1 MKILIVD
8 DDRSNLMMLAA
19 LLTTSGYAVSQAD
32 NGETALK
39 ILREEK
45 VDLIISDIL
54 MPVMDGYCLC
64 RECKKDEK
72 LRNIPLIFCS
82 GTYTS
87 EKDEKL
93 AVKFG
98 AEAFIPKPFK
108 SQDLLNTINRVMEN
122 IGNGRINTSEIQ
134 NDEEKGVYQ
143 LYSER
148 LIKKL
153 EEKMQDLDKQR
164 MALEMEVAERVKAE
178 KRLIEYRD
186 FTETL
191 FNAAP
196 GIVLILDTEG
206 RILRFNPY
214 MELVSGYRLEDVK
227 GRYWMDVFSPGNGSK
242 SFSGAETGKNGQ
254 GLPMGN
260 LSSIITRTGEKR
272 EIMWFD
278 AVLRNEDGKI
288 IGLLAV
294 GQDFTRLMKQQGPA
308 QTGKKVSNRP

>member
-8 DDRSNLMMLAA
+8 DDRSNLRMMAT
-19 LLTTSGYAVSQAD
+19 LLTTNGYVVAQAD
-32 NGETALK
+32 NGETALR
-39 ILREEK
+39 ILQEEK
-45 VDLIISDIL
+45 FDLIISDIL

-93 AVKFG
+93 AFKFG
-98 AEAFIPKPFK
+98 AEAFISKPFQ
-108 SQDLLNTINRVMEN
+108 SQDLLDTVNRVMGN
-122 IGNGRINTSEIQ
+122 IGNRRINPSDIQ

-153 EEKMQDLDKQR
+153 EEKMQDLDKQK
-164 MALEMEVAERVKAE
+164 MALEMEVAERIKAE

-186 FTETL
+186 FAETL

-214 MELVSGYRLEDVK
+214 MEMVSGYRLEDVK
-227 GRYWMDVFSPGNGSK
+227 GRYWVDVFSPGNGNK
-242 SFSGAETGKNGQ
+242 NFSGEDYGNNGQ
-254 GLPMGN
+254 EIPSGN

-278 AVLRNEDGKI
+278 AVLKNEDGKV

-294 GQDFTRLMKQQGPA
+294 GQDITRQLKKRKDQTPA
-308 QTGKKVSNRP
+308 KPYG